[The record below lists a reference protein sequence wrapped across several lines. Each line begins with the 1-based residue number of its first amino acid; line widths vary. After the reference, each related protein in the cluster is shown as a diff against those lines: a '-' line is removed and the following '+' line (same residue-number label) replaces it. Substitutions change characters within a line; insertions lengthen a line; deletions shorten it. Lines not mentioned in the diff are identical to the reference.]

1 MQRNIYPQSISTIEK
16 DGMKCKSIPSFS
28 IVIYT
33 LYGFPKH
40 IVGHFVERLALY
52 PALFPFYAICFRGSY
67 KYRRYLA
74 GSQPCQ
80 TL

>member
-1 MQRNIYPQSISTIEK
+1 MQIHTV
-16 DGMKCKSIPSFS
+16 FS

-74 GSQPCQ
+74 ESLPF
-80 TL
+80 TIIL

>member
-1 MQRNIYPQSISTIEK
+1 MQIHTV
-16 DGMKCKSIPSFS
+16 FS

-52 PALFPFYAICFRGSY
+52 PVLFPFLCNMFQWE
-67 KYRRYLA
+67 L
-74 GSQPCQ
+74 
-80 TL
+80 